1 MIDGLI
7 FINISLVKVQICM
20 HYLPRRYSKNS
31 ETFGE
36 KLHSEYVEQ
45 RLVRATTTIS
55 HPLSKQ
61 QLPLF
66 IKRGTK
72 VRSRSQLEVAD
83 LKVDRDLMSRVYVSV
98 FEPGME
104 KGETHVSPSWKM

>member
-7 FINISLVKVQICM
+7 FINISLVQVQICM
-20 HYLPRRYSKNS
+20 HYLPRRYLKNS

-45 RLVRATTTIS
+45 RLVRATTAIS

-72 VRSRSQLEVAD
+72 VRSRSQ

-104 KGETHVSPSWKM
+104 KGETHVSPS